1 MLFFTKLKSHIIALL
16 ISILILPGCAE
27 YIALEAGIMAVNALD
42 DLRKKK
48 KEKSEKNT
56 KTTKSKTVIAKKS
69 CDEAPKS
76 CSNVQLCKIAATGN
90 KWETRSHF
98 ASYVKEAKR
107 RGYTCGVKHIP
118 KSCPQ
123 DIKVCSNKII
133 CIGATSL
140 KNNISISNPLYVYK
154 IEANRRNLKCN

>member
-1 MLFFTKLKSHIIALL
+1 MLIFTKFKSHIIALFV
-16 ISILILPGCAE
+16 SILLLPGCAE

-48 KEKSEKNT
+48 KAKSELNT
-56 KTTKSKTVIAKKS
+56 KSTKSKTVTEKSS
-69 CDEAPKS
+69 CDEVPKS
-76 CSNVQLCKIAATGN
+76 CTSAQLCKIAAKGT

-123 DIKVCSNKII
+123 DIKFCSNKII
-133 CIGATSL
+133 CLGATSL